1 MRVYNKILYVILL
14 ALAITSCKASLEYP
28 DPGVEPVD
36 PTLVNLD
43 ITIEVSIS
51 AHLEFELYDSETETK
66 SESVD
71 NYYLRTII
79 ELYDQSDMTTP
90 MTTDT
95 YYTLYSDIENFNID
109 YKKDLNAK
117 EYTLAI
123 WCDIVEQSGS
133 ADNFFYTGATLS
145 AVKYLEPYVGNTE
158 LKSAFSGVVEID
170 LTPYQDRWYGV
181 YERSVELER
190 PQAMFEIIST
200 DLEKF
205 LDEQGDSLD
214 SDTDFNNYTV
224 KVTYDGYMP
233 YGYNVLT
240 EKPNEAQQSISYMT
254 NLEILSATEARL
266 AFDQVFVNHTESG
279 VNVSLVVYDESG
291 DIVAEISSQA
301 ITINRNMKTIITGE
315 FLTSDYVPGIG
326 IDPSF
331 DGEYNIVI
339 PD

>member
-1 MRVYNKILYVILL
+1 MRRYIKILYAILL
-14 ALAITSCKASLEYP
+14 AMAITACKEVLEYP
-28 DPGVEPVD
+28 ASNVEPVD

-43 ITIEVSIS
+43 VDIEISIS
-51 AHLEFELYDSETETK
+51 SYLEFQLYAAETK
-66 SESVD
+66 SESS
-71 NYYLRTII
+71 NSYYLRTII
-79 ELYDQSDMTTP
+79 ELYDQDDMTEPTTTQTLYTP
-90 MTTDT
+90 
-95 YYTLYSDIENFNID
+95 YSDIENLSIAFTED
-109 YKKDLNAK
+109 LKAKK
-117 EYTLAI
+117 YTLAV
-123 WCDIVEQSGS
+123 WCDIVEEDGGG
-133 ADNFFYTGATLS
+133 DNFFYTGSTLS
-145 AVKYLEPYVGNTE
+145 QIKYIEPYVGNTE
-158 LKSAFSGVVEID
+158 LKSAFSDVVEID
-170 LTPYQDRWYGV
+170 LTPYADRWYGV
-181 YERSVELER
+181 YECNIELER

-205 LDEQGDSLD
+205 LDEQGDSIN

-224 KVTYDGYMP
+224 MVSYDGYMP

-240 EKPNEAQQSISYMT
+240 EKPNEAQQGISYMT

-279 VNVSLVVYDESG
+279 VNVSLVVYDENG
-291 DIVAEISSQA
+291 DIVAEIASQA
-301 ITINRNMKTIITGE
+301 ITINRNMKTVVTGE